1 MPQQVKILMLVRMLR
16 LARLA
21 RAVRLMAPWS
31 YWSFIGLARAETDLK
46 RMNLGFIRAN
56 VVL

>member
-1 MPQQVKILMLVRMLR
+1 MLVRMLR